1 MADKSQWTLIMKTD
15 ISCRYVSGFM
25 SLIPRKTKERRTSS
39 QYEER
44 FSFTSVVKF
53 PSSLCL
59 EEGLCLFKIVG
70 PLGNFP
76 HHQLTKRQGDAISK
90 QCVPFR
96 QRIVVVWS
104 LILEYCCGVQLY
116 VKSITSQVIL
126 QLGICC
132 LQSVWFRC
140 GQSYQVGYA
149 ALLLL
154 YLLFSNLRN
163 INNHLNLYLM
173 TRSNVA
179 KMSQVQIF
187 GIFFQLSKN
196 YNNEDLT
203 MWGICH
209 YTTLKLFAGHF

>member
-15 ISCRYVSGFM
+15 ISCRNVSGFM

-104 LILEYCCGVQLY
+104 LILEYCCVCTALCEIDH
-116 VKSITSQVIL
+116 KSS
-126 QLGICC
+126 
-132 LQSVWFRC
+132 
-140 GQSYQVGYA
+140 
-149 ALLLL
+149 
-154 YLLFSNLRN
+154 
-163 INNHLNLYLM
+163 
-173 TRSNVA
+173 
-179 KMSQVQIF
+179 
-187 GIFFQLSKN
+187 
-196 YNNEDLT
+196 
-203 MWGICH
+203 
-209 YTTLKLFAGHF
+209 YTTTRNMLSSVSVISLWAVLSGWLCCTIFALFIIQ